1 MPAAAAVFVG
11 TLINGLI
18 AGTAGLIAGTI
29 TGWATYGAV
38 ALGISYAL
46 GAVTQALMGRPKG
59 LGNPGY
65 RDSVITSTTAPRAIV
80 YGECTIGG
88 VVVFVYTTGSQN
100 GYLDFVVAL
109 AGHQVSE
116 ITDVWFDD
124 VKIANADINGGAAG
138 GGNVGGSGAFRPRD
152 GIVVAQIW
160 KYLGTSA
167 QTASP
172 VLTTNDV
179 FGYPTIWTAA
189 HRLRGCAY
197 VHIRLRRHEKAYS
210 NGAPSGFKFR
220 VKGAKVY
227 DPRLDTTNG
236 GSGSHRL
243 EDATT
248 WAYSNNPALC
258 AADFIAGGSL
268 VNDITTPIRKRGF
281 AVASPATSIDWASV
295 TAAANICD
303 ENCAVPTSTTQN
315 RYECDGIVVPSDD
328 TPDSDCLDQILTSM
342 LGQVTFTKGVY
353 TMYAGAYQS
362 PVYTL
367 TEADLAGD
375 LKYVTGKGRT
385 ERYNYVRGTRYDQE
399 LGHELEFLS
408 RTDAAYVTEDGRTLY
423 HDIELPMTVNEYRA
437 QRIAQTILR
446 RSREQQ
452 SIVWPGQMSAAKIAV
467 WETCYVTV
475 AELGITNKVF
485 RCVSR
490 RQRPTGE
497 GGEPV
502 IELTLREESSSTYT
516 DPAEGDYGTISVAS
530 DPGPVTG
537 MLDPPDNVIA
547 TAVPNGV
554 VFTIT
559 PDDGAGT
566 SEVYDIYEYTAA
578 TPFASASLI
587 CSANSTV
594 VFIPKGDATVRYY
607 WVVARRNEYIS
618 DPFPT
623 TTGIAV
629 GSSGVSS
636 SLSATIS
643 HSTISTTASGATV
656 TTASVTAAGVS
667 GTPTY
672 TYAWTKLSGD
682 TITITS
688 ASSASTTFVGSTMA
702 YAESRTATFRCR
714 VTDSAAATADVQVV
728 VTVTRGGMTA
738 AASPTSLY
746 TSSFSS
752 PITSSSVTVTPTG
765 GTAAYTYAW
774 TKVSGDTLTVNS
786 PTSASTTFTASVT
799 SSKTAIYRCTVTD
812 SLATTATADVTITLD
827 REFA

>member
-1 MPAAAAVFVG
+1 
-11 TLINGLI
+11 
-18 AGTAGLIAGTI
+18 
-29 TGWATYGAV
+29 
-38 ALGISYAL
+38 
-46 GAVTQALMGRPKG
+46 
-59 LGNPGY
+59 
-65 RDSVITSTTAPRAIV
+65 
-80 YGECTIGG
+80 
-88 VVVFVYTTGSQN
+88 
-100 GYLDFVVAL
+100 
-109 AGHQVSE
+109 
-116 ITDVWFDD
+116 
-124 VKIANADINGGAAG
+124 
-138 GGNVGGSGAFRPRD
+138 
-152 GIVVAQIW
+152 
-160 KYLGTSA
+160 
-167 QTASP
+167 
-172 VLTTNDV
+172 
-179 FGYPTIWTAA
+179 
-189 HRLRGCAY
+189 
-197 VHIRLRRHEKAYS
+197 
-210 NGAPSGFKFR
+210 
-220 VKGAKVY
+220 
-227 DPRLDTTNG
+227 
-236 GSGSHRL
+236 
-243 EDATT
+243 
-248 WAYSNNPALC
+248 
-258 AADFIAGGSL
+258 
-268 VNDITTPIRKRGF
+268 
-281 AVASPATSIDWASV
+281 
-295 TAAANICD
+295 
-303 ENCAVPTSTTQN
+303 
-315 RYECDGIVVPSDD
+315 
-328 TPDSDCLDQILTSM
+328 
-342 LGQVTFTKGVY
+342 
-353 TMYAGAYQS
+353 
-362 PVYTL
+362 
-367 TEADLAGD
+367 
-375 LKYVTGKGRT
+375 
-385 ERYNYVRGTRYDQE
+385 
-399 LGHELEFLS
+399 
-408 RTDAAYVTEDGRTLY
+408 
-423 HDIELPMTVNEYRA
+423 
-437 QRIAQTILR
+437 
-446 RSREQQ
+446 
-452 SIVWPGQMSAAKIAV
+452 
-467 WETCYVTV
+467 
-475 AELGITNKVF
+475 LGITNKVF

-578 TPFASASLI
+578 TPFASASLVY
-587 CSANSTV
+587 SGNSTV
-594 VFIPKGDATVRYY
+594 VFIPKGDSTVRYY
-607 WVVARRNEYIS
+607 WVKARRNEYES

-702 YAESRTATFRCR
+702 YAESRTATFQCR
-714 VTDSAAATADVQVV
+714 VTDSAAAYADVQVV

-752 PITSSSVTVTPTG
+752 PITSSSTTVTPTG

-786 PTSASTTFTASVT
+786 PTSASTTFSASVT